1 LNAGALDKEVFEDEA
16 AFATVE
22 RFAAM
27 AAGYLA
33 ILCLGSGLS

>member
-22 RFAAM
+22 RSAAM